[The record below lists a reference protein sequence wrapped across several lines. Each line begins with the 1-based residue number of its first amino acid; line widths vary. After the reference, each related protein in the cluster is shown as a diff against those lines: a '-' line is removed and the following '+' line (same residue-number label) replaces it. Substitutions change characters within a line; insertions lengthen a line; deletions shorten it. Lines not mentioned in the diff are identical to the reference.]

1 MSSILDA
8 IGKVFDWL
16 PNRREHYRNK
26 MESIERQMDE
36 LQKRGL
42 AGSNGAKYESLARK
56 LWDYRQRAKNT

>member
-1 MSSILDA
+1 
-8 IGKVFDWL
+8 
-16 PNRREHYRNK
+16 